1 MITKVKNINKNQPF
15 IQKILK
21 KRVNI
26 IRIYRK
32 HHKIYTLYF
41 DSIDA
46 ESWYDIF
53 LFQKN

>member
-41 DSIDA
+41 SGETCITF
-46 ESWYDIF
+46 SMLY
-53 LFQKN
+53 K